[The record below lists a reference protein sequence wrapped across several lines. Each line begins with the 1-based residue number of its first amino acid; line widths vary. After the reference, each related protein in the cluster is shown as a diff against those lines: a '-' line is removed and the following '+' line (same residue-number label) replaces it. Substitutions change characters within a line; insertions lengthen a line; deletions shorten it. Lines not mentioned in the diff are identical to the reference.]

1 MLTPSAPA
9 SSSDVPADVPQ
20 PTRSFAPTPIVWR
33 AAIIAGVLVLGG
45 LAYATHGFLGP
56 RGQAAFGVLCF
67 LGLAAA
73 FSKNLRAVNWK
84 TIGWGIALQIFL
96 ALAVTTTNP
105 FVPLPGKGVEV
116 VEVPV
121 SGPTAVQWYFVSLAV
136 QTLFFVALAGVSAV
150 RRFALKKTDEPPRL
164 PFIWAGL
171 AVVWLVLGAAF
182 PGWVPSAFKLVG
194 EGIGTL
200 VACSDK
206 GAEFVFGD
214 LSKVDGKAGFVFA
227 FKALPPI
234 IFVSAFF
241 SVLYY
246 FGVLQFVVKIFAKA
260 MMFLMGTSGA
270 ETLSVSA
277 NVFMGQTEAP
287 LIVKPFVPRMT
298 ESELFTLMASG
309 MAHISGGM
317 MAVYISYGADPVS
330 ILCTCVMACP
340 CSLYLAKLV
349 LPELAHPVT
358 AGDASIK
365 VEKNAVNPIDAAA
378 TGIKDGLFLALNVA
392 AMLIGFLAF
401 IALFDAILGA
411 IKPAVVGWGWATADQ
426 LAWWPDGLGLKN
438 LFGSAFSPVAFL
450 MGVEPNESYQVG
462 QLLGTKLAAN
472 EHVAYLDLKG
482 LKTNGRISDRAHK
495 LAVYA
500 LTGFANFSSI
510 GIQLGGIGA
519 MAPERRKDLARLGL
533 RALFVGFVVTLINAA
548 VAGVLLGG

>member
-1 MLTPSAPA
+1 MLTPSAPD
-9 SSSDVPADVPQ
+9 SPATDAVVVPQ
-20 PTRSFAPTPIVWR
+20 PTRSVAPTPVVWR
-33 AAIIAGVLVLGG
+33 AAIIAGVIVLGG

-67 LGLAAA
+67 IGLAAA

-96 ALAVTTTNP
+96 ALAVTTT
-105 FVPLPGKGVEV
+105 EWYWV
-116 VEVPV
+116 VAQTTFFTAL
-121 SGPTAVQWYFVSLAV
+121 TAVSF
-136 QTLFFVALAGVSAV
+136 V
-150 RRFALKKTDEPPRL
+150 RRFVLNKSDEPPRL
-164 PFIWAGL
+164 PFIWAFL
-171 AVVWLVLGAAF
+171 AVAWVVLGLAF
-182 PGWVPSAFKLVG
+182 PGWVQGAFKVVG
-194 EGIGTL
+194 DGIRVL
-200 VACSDK
+200 IDCSDK

-214 LSKVDGKAGFVFA
+214 LSKIKEPLGFVFA

-246 FGVLQFVVKIFAKA
+246 FGVLQFVVKLFAKA

-270 ETLSVSA
+270 ETLSVAA

-358 AGDASIK
+358 AGDASIT

-401 IALFDAILGA
+401 IALFDAVLGA
-411 IKPAVVGWGWATADQ
+411 VKPTVIGWGWASAEQ
-426 LAWWPDGLGLKN
+426 LAWWPDNLGLKN
-438 LFGSAFSPVAFL
+438 LFGWAFSPVAFL
-450 MGVEPNESYQVG
+450 MGVDPNESYTVG

-482 LKTNGRISDRAHK
+482 LKAAGGISDRAHK

-500 LTGFANFSSI
+500 LTGFANFASI

-519 MAPERRKDLARLGL
+519 MAPDRRRDLARLGL
-533 RALFVGFVVTLINAA
+533 KALFVGFVVTLINAA
-548 VAGVLLGG
+548 VAGVLLG

>member
-9 SSSDVPADVPQ
+9 PPSSDVPTDVPQ
-20 PTRSFAPTPIVWR
+20 PVRTFAPTPVVWR
-33 AAIIAGVLVLGG
+33 AAILAGVLLLGG
-45 LAYATHGFLGP
+45 LAYATHGLLGP
-56 RGQAAFGVLCF
+56 RGQAAFGVVCF
-67 LGLAAA
+67 IGLAAA
-73 FSKNLRAVNWK
+73 FSRNLRAVNWK
-84 TIGWGIALQIFL
+84 TIGWGIALQLFL
-96 ALAVTTTNP
+96 ALAVTTT
-105 FVPLPGKGVEV
+105 EWYWV
-116 VEVPV
+116 V
-121 SGPTAVQWYFVSLAV
+121 V
-136 QTLFFVALAGVSAV
+136 QTVFFVALAGVSGW
-150 RRFALKKTDEPPRL
+150 RRFGLKQADEPPRL
-164 PFIWAGL
+164 PYIWAAL
-171 AVVWLVLGAAF
+171 AVVWLAAGLIS
-182 PGWVPSAFKLVG
+182 PGWVQATFKVVGDGIKVLVD
-194 EGIGTL
+194 
-200 VACSDK
+200 CSDK
-206 GAEFVFGD
+206 GADFVFGD
-214 LSKVDGKAGFVFA
+214 LSKVDGKVGFVFA

-260 MMFLMGTSGA
+260 MMHLMGTSGA

-349 LPELAHPVT
+349 IPETAHPVT
-358 AGDASIK
+358 AGDASIT

-401 IALFDAILGA
+401 IALFDAVLGA
-411 IKPAVVGWGWATADQ
+411 FNPDLSLKKLFGWG
-426 LAWWPDGLGLKN
+426 
-438 LFGSAFSPVAFL
+438 FSPVAFL
-450 MGVEPNESYQVG
+450 MGVDPAESNTVG

-472 EHVAYLDLKG
+472 EHVAYLQLKEM
-482 LKTNGRISDRAHK
+482 KANAAITDRSHK

-500 LTGFANFSSI
+500 LTGFANFASI

-533 RALFVGFVVTLINAA
+533 KALFVGFVVTLINAA
-548 VAGVLLGG
+548 VAGVLLG

>member
-1 MLTPSAPA
+1 MISPDPSAVPPA
-9 SSSDVPADVPQ
+9 AAPAEPIPQ
-20 PTRSFAPTPIVWR
+20 PTKHFPPMPLSWR
-33 AAIIAGVLVLGG
+33 VGLLAAVAAVGG
-45 LAYATHGFLGP
+45 LAYATSGALGP
-56 RGQAAFGVLCF
+56 RGQAGFGILCF
-67 LGLAAA
+67 LGVAAA
-73 FSKNLRAVNWK
+73 FSKNLRAVSLK
-84 TIGWGIALQIFL
+84 TFGWGIALQVFL
-96 ALAVTTTNP
+96 ALAVTTT
-105 FVPLPGKGVEV
+105 EWQWV
-116 VEVPV
+116 VIQ
-121 SGPTAVQWYFVSLAV
+121 S
-136 QTLFFVALAGVSAV
+136 LFFVALAAVSAT
-150 RRFALKKTDEPPRL
+150 RRFVSSDSAPPWL
-164 PFIWAGL
+164 PLVWAGL
-171 AVVWLVLGAAF
+171 AVVWIGAGLQY
-182 PGWVPSAFKLVG
+182 PGWVQEAFKLVG
-194 EGIGTL
+194 GGIKVL
-200 VACSDK
+200 IDCSDK

-214 LSKVDGKAGFVFA
+214 LSKIKDPLGFVFA

-246 FGVLQFVVKIFAKA
+246 FGVLQFLVKIFAKV
-260 MMFLMGTSGA
+260 MMYLMGTSGA

-287 LIVKPFVPRMT
+287 LIVRPFVPRMT

-358 AGDASIK
+358 VGDATIR
-365 VEKNAVNPIDAAA
+365 VEQTAVNPIDAAA

-401 IALFDAILGA
+401 IALFDAIIGG
-411 IKPAVVGWGWATADQ
+411 IKPKLIQWNWASPDALT
-426 LAWWPDGLGLKN
+426 WWPDDLSLKN
-438 LFGSAFSPVAFL
+438 IFGWLFAPVAFL
-450 MGVEPNESYQVG
+450 MGVPADETYTVG

-472 EHVAYLDLKG
+472 EHVAYLDLKAIKAVG
-482 LKTNGRISDRAHK
+482 GITDRSHK

-500 LTGFANFSSI
+500 LTGFANFASI

-533 RALFVGFVVTLINAA
+533 KALFVGFLVTLINAA
-548 VAGVLLGG
+548 VAGLLLGTN

>member
-9 SSSDVPADVPQ
+9 SPSSDVPADVPQ
-20 PTRSFAPTPIVWR
+20 PVRTFAPTPLSWR
-33 AAIIAGVLVLGG
+33 AIILACVAGLGG
-45 LAYATHGFLGP
+45 LAYATHGVLGP
-56 RGQAAFGVLCF
+56 RGQAAFGIVCF
-67 LGLAAA
+67 IALAAA

-84 TIGWGIALQIFL
+84 TIGWGIALQLFL
-96 ALAVTTTNP
+96 ALAVTTASP
-105 FVPLPGKGVEV
+105 FRLPGEGEAADPSAIPWFTVAQSPDGLTWATV
-116 VEVPV
+116 Y
-121 SGPTAVQWYFVSLAV
+121 GDPTTVRWYWASVGI
-136 QTLFFVALAGVSAV
+136 QTLFFVALAAVSGV
-150 RRFALKKTDEPPRL
+150 RRFALKKADEPPRL
-164 PFIWAGL
+164 PYIWGAL
-171 AVVWLVLGAAF
+171 AAAWLVCGILF
-182 PGWVPSAFKLVG
+182 PGWVPWKFDKIGAGIKVLVD
-194 EGIGTL
+194 
-200 VACSDK
+200 CSDK

-214 LSKVDGKAGFVFA
+214 LSKVDGKVGFVFA

-246 FGVLQFVVKIFAKA
+246 FGVLQFVVKLFAKA
-260 MMFLMGTSGA
+260 MMHLMGTSGA

-287 LIVKPFVPRMT
+287 LIVRPFVPRMT

-349 LPELAHPVT
+349 VPELARPVT
-358 AGDASIK
+358 AGDASIT
-365 VEKNAVNPIDAAA
+365 VEKSAVNPIDAAA

-411 IKPAVVGWGWATADQ
+411 FNPDLSLRKLFGWG
-426 LAWWPDGLGLKN
+426 
-438 LFGSAFSPVAFL
+438 FSPVAFL
-450 MGVEPNESYQVG
+450 MGVDPNESYTVG

-482 LKTNGRISDRAHK
+482 IKARGEISERAHK

-500 LTGFANFSSI
+500 LTGFANFASI

-548 VAGVLLGG
+548 VAGVLLG

>member
-1 MLTPSAPA
+1 MLTPSPAPA
-9 SSSDVPADVPQ
+9 PSSDVPADVPQ
-20 PTRSFAPTPIVWR
+20 PVLSFAPTPLAWR
-33 AAIIAGVLVLGG
+33 AAIIAGVLLLGG

-56 RGQAAFGVLCF
+56 RGQAVFGVLCF
-67 LGLAAA
+67 IGVAAA
-73 FSKNLRAVNWK
+73 VSKNLRAVNWK
-84 TIGWGIALQIFL
+84 TIGWGIALQLFL
-96 ALAVTTTNP
+96 ALAVTTSSP
-105 FVPLPGKGVEV
+105 FRLLPPDEQPAAGAVGW
-116 VEVPV
+116 
-121 SGPTAVQWYFVSLAV
+121 PTLV
-136 QTLFFVALAGVSAV
+136 QTPEGPAWATMYADPSQLWGYYSAVGVQSLFFVALAAVSGV
-150 RRFALKKTDEPPRL
+150 RRFVWKKTDEPPRL
-164 PFIWAGL
+164 PYIWGGL
-171 AVVWLVLGAAF
+171 VAAWLAFGVVF
-182 PGWVPSAFKLVG
+182 PGWVPWTFEKVG
-194 EGIGTL
+194 AGIKVL
-200 VACSDK
+200 IDCSDK

-214 LSKVDGKAGFVFA
+214 LSKIKEPLGFVFA

-246 FGVLQFVVKIFAKA
+246 FGVLQFLVKIFAKV
-260 MMFLMGTSGA
+260 MMHLMGTSGA

-349 LPELAHPVT
+349 LPELAKPVT
-358 AGDASIK
+358 AGDASIT
-365 VEKNAVNPIDAAA
+365 VEKGAVNPIDAAA

-411 IKPAVVGWGWATADQ
+411 FNPSWNLKTIFGW
-426 LAWWPDGLGLKN
+426 
-438 LFGSAFSPVAFL
+438 AFSPVAFL
-450 MGVEPNESYQVG
+450 MGVDPNESFTVG

-472 EHVAYLDLKG
+472 EHVAYLSLKEIKASG
-482 LKTNGRISDRAHK
+482 GISPRAHK

-500 LTGFANFSSI
+500 LTGFANFASI

-533 RALFVGFVVTLINAA
+533 KALFVGFVVTLINAA
-548 VAGVLLGG
+548 VAGVLLG

>member
-1 MLTPSAPA
+1 MLTSPSPDTPAP
-9 SSSDVPADVPQ
+9 PGDVPQ
-20 PTRSFAPTPIVWR
+20 PVRSFAPTPGWWR
-33 AAIIAGVLVLGG
+33 IAIVLGVVALG
-45 LAYATHGFLGP
+45 WLAYATHGVLGP
-56 RGQAAFGVLCF
+56 RGQAAFGIVCF
-67 LGLAAA
+67 IALAAA

-84 TIGWGIALQIFL
+84 TIGWGIALQVFL

-105 FVPLPGKGVEV
+105 YPAPSADGVELS
-116 VEVPV
+116 PD
-121 SGPTAVQWYFVSLAV
+121 PAAVRWYFTSLGI
-136 QTLFFVALAGVSAV
+136 QTLFFVALAGISAV
-150 RRFALKKTDEPPRL
+150 RRFGLKKTDEPPRL
-164 PFIWAGL
+164 PFIWAAL
-171 AVVWLVLGAAF
+171 AVAWLAVGAVR
-182 PGWVPSAFKLVG
+182 PGWVQEAFKLVG
-194 EGIGTL
+194 DGIGVL
-200 VACSDK
+200 VKCSDA

-214 LSKVDGKAGFVFA
+214 LAKGSDGKLGFVFA

-246 FGVLQFVVKIFAKA
+246 FGILQFFVKVFAKG

-349 LPELAHPVT
+349 MPELAHPVT
-358 AGDASIK
+358 AGDARIV

-401 IALFDAILGA
+401 IALFDAMLGA
-411 IKPAVVGWGWATADQ
+411 IKPTLIGGRWATAEQ

-438 LFGSAFSPVAFL
+438 LFGQAFSPVAFL
-450 MGVEPNESYQVG
+450 MGVDPHESYTVG

-472 EHVAYLDLKG
+472 EHVAYLSLKQIKADG
-482 LKTNGRISDRAHK
+482 GISDRGHK

-500 LTGFANFSSI
+500 LTGFANFASI

-533 RALFVGFVVTLINAA
+533 KALFVGFVVTLINAA
-548 VAGVLLGG
+548 VAGVLLG

>member
-1 MLTPSAPA
+1 MLTPSAPD
-9 SSSDVPADVPQ
+9 SPAAVVAVPQ
-20 PTRSFAPTPIVWR
+20 PVRNFAPTPLAWR
-33 AAIIAGVLVLGG
+33 AGILATVLALGG
-45 LAYATHGFLGP
+45 LAYLTHGLFGP
-56 RGQAAFGVLCF
+56 RGQAAFGILCF
-67 LGLAAA
+67 IGLAAL
-73 FSKNLRAVNWK
+73 FSRNLRAVNWR
-84 TIGWGIALQIFL
+84 TVGWGIALQVFL
-96 ALAVTTTNP
+96 ALAVTTS
-105 FVPLPGKGVEV
+105 EWWSV
-116 VEVPV
+116 V
-121 SGPTAVQWYFVSLAV
+121 VQALFFVSLA
-136 QTLFFVALAGVSAV
+136 AVSGV
-150 RRFALKKTDEPPRL
+150 RRFVLDKADEPPRL
-164 PFIWAGL
+164 AFIWAGL
-171 AVVWLVLGAAF
+171 AVVWLAAGLAF
-182 PGWVPSAFKLVG
+182 PGWVQAAFKVVG
-194 EGIGTL
+194 DGIGVL
-200 VACSDK
+200 VKCSDA

-246 FGVLQFVVKIFAKA
+246 FGVLQFVVKLFAKA
-260 MMFLMGTSGA
+260 MMHLMGTSGA

-349 LPELAHPVT
+349 IPELAHPVT
-358 AGDASIK
+358 AGDASIT

-411 IKPAVVGWGWATADQ
+411 VN
-426 LAWWPDGLGLKN
+426 PDLSLKK
-438 LFGSAFSPVAFL
+438 LFGWAFSPVAFL
-450 MGVEPNESYQVG
+450 MGVDPTESYTVG

-482 LKTNGRISDRAHK
+482 IKAGGGISERAHK

-500 LTGFANFSSI
+500 LTGFANFASI

-519 MAPERRKDLARLGL
+519 MAPDRRKDLARLGL
-533 RALFVGFVVTLINAA
+533 TALFVGFVVTLINAA
-548 VAGVLLGG
+548 VAGVLLG